1 MIMIG
6 IDPGSTTGFALWEPN
21 RKELISV
28 GSDSMLKVMNLV
40 LFQCKEQ
47 EHLIIIEDARLRK
60 KFTKSEWSPKRLQGA
75 GSIRRDCSLWEE
87 FCQENDLNYVMKHPR
102 LTKLSAETFERLT
115 KWEGRTNTH
124 SRDAACIVFGMG
136 VNQGKLL
143 SRR

>member
-6 IDPGSTTGFALWEPN
+6 IDPGKITGYGMWEPT

-40 LFQCKEQ
+40 LFHCKEQ
-47 EHLIIIEDARLRK
+47 EHLIVIEDARLRK
-60 KFTKSEWSPKRLQGA
+60 KFNKSEWNPKRLQGA

-102 LTKLSAETFERLT
+102 NTKWSAETFQRLT
-115 KWEGRTNTH
+115 KWEGRTNSH
-124 SRDAACIVFGMG
+124 ARDAVLLVWNMSE
-136 VNQGKLL
+136 NQGKLL
-143 SRR
+143 IRT